1 LKLAADQGDAS
12 AQIRYEELAR
22 GEPLWLPQ

>member
-1 LKLAADQGDAS
+1 LAADQGDAR
-12 AQIRYEELAR
+12 AQIHYEALAR